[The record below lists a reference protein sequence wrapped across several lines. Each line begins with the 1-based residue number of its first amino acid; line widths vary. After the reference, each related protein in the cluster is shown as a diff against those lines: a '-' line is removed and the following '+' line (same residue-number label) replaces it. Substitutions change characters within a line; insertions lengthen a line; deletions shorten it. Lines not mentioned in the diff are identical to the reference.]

1 MSKKR
6 LRSREWYEGA
16 NADAFMHR
24 SWMRNLGFPADMF
37 DGRPVIGICNTW
49 SELVSC
55 NGHLDRLAEFVKR
68 GVYEAGGLPIEFH
81 VTPLPEA
88 NLRPS
93 AMLLRNLVSM
103 DVEETIRG
111 NPFDGVVLL
120 AGCDKTT
127 PALLMGAASCDLP
140 TILVSGGPMLSG
152 NVRGQTVGSGTSV
165 WRLSESVKGGQ
176 ITLDEFM
183 DAEAGLT
190 RSVGSCNTM
199 GTASTMALLSEAM
212 GIALPE
218 NGAIPA
224 VDGRRFALGQLSGRR
239 IVELVRE
246 DLPLST
252 FLNRR
257 SFENAVRVNAAIG
270 GSTNA
275 VIHLQAI
282 AGRLGFDF
290 ALDDWDCLGSGVP
303 TLVDVMP
310 TGRFLMEE
318 FFNAGGLPALLRTL
332 CENGVIDGDAPTCNG
347 RTIRE
352 NCLSAQNFNEDVIRP
367 LDNPVVNDGSIV
379 VLRGNLVPGGAVLKR
394 CAASPALMQHRG
406 RVVVFDSLEDYERRI
421 LDPELEIDE
430 TCIMVL
436 RNCGPKGYPGMPE
449 VGNMG
454 LPPKI
459 LARGITDMIRISDAR
474 MSGTAYG
481 TILLHAAP
489 EAAAGGPIGL
499 VQTGDFIEVD
509 VQNRRLSLD
518 VSEDELERRRR
529 VTTPKLPEVNAFQ
542 RVHVDHVLQ
551 ADRGCDFEFLVG
563 HRTAG
568 IPAKSH

>member
-1 MSKKR
+1 MSGKK
-6 LRSREWYEGA
+6 LRSHAWYEGA
-16 NADAFMHR
+16 NVDAFMHR
-24 SWMRNLGFPADMF
+24 SWMRNLGYPKDMF

-55 NGHLDRLAEFVKR
+55 NGHLDKLAEFVKR
-68 GVYEAGGLPIEFH
+68 GIYEAGGMPIEFH

-111 NPFDGVVLL
+111 NPFDGVVLM

-140 TILVSGGPMLSG
+140 TMLISGGPMMSG
-152 NVRGQTVGSGTSV
+152 NVRGQPVGSGTSV
-165 WRLSESVKGGQ
+165 WRLSESYKAGD
-176 ITLDEFM
+176 ISLDEFM

-199 GTASTMALLSEAM
+199 GTASTMALLSEAL
-212 GIALPE
+212 GVALPE

-224 VDGRRFALGQLSGRR
+224 VDARRFALGQLTGRR
-239 IVELVRE
+239 IVELVKE
-246 DLPLST
+246 DVPLST

-257 SFENAVRVNAAIG
+257 SFENAVKVNAAIG

-282 AGRLGFDF
+282 AGRLDFDF
-290 ALDDWDCLGSGVP
+290 ELEDWDRLGAGVP
-303 TLVDVMP
+303 TLVDIMP
-310 TGRFLMEE
+310 TGRYLMEE
-318 FFNAGGLPALLRTL
+318 FFNAGGLPPLLKTL
-332 CENGVIDGDAPTCNG
+332 SDAGIIDGEAPTCTG
-347 RTIRE
+347 KTIAE
-352 NCLSAQNFNEDVIRP
+352 NVAKAQNFNTEVIRG
-367 LDNPVVNDGSIV
+367 LDNPVVADGSIV
-379 VLRGNLVPGGAVLKR
+379 VLRGNLAPGGVVLKR
-394 CAASPALMQHRG
+394 CAASADLMQHRG
-406 RVVVFDSLEDYERRI
+406 RAVVFDTLEEYETRI
-421 LDPELEIDE
+421 LDDDLDIDE
-430 TCIMVL
+430 NCIMVL

-449 VGNMG
+449 VGSMG
-454 LPPKI
+454 LPPKV
-459 LARGITDMIRISDAR
+459 LKKGITDMIRISDAR

-481 TILLHAAP
+481 TVLLHTAP
-489 EAAAGGPIGL
+489 EGAAGGPIGL
-499 VQTGDFIEVD
+499 VETGDYIA
-509 VQNRRLSLD
+509 LD
-518 VSEDELERRRR
+518 VANRTLTLEISDEEMARRRAAFEP
-529 VTTPKLPEVNAFQ
+529 TLPDVNAYQ
-542 RVHVDHVLQ
+542 RLHVDHVLQ
-551 ADRGCDFEFLVG
+551 ADQGCDFSFLVG

>member
-1 MSKKR
+1 MTSKR

-24 SWMRNLGFPADMF
+24 SWMRNLGYPSDMF

-68 GVYEAGGLPIEFH
+68 GVYEAGGMPIEFH

-93 AMLLRNLVSM
+93 AMLLRNLVSI

-140 TILVSGGPMLSG
+140 TIVVSGGPMISG
-152 NVRGQTVGSGTSV
+152 NVRGEPVGSGTSV
-165 WRLSESVKGGQ
+165 WRLSESVKAGE
-176 ITLDEFM
+176 LSLEAFM
-183 DAEAGLT
+183 EAEAGLT

-199 GTASTMALLSEAM
+199 GTASTMALLVEAM
-212 GIALPE
+212 GIALPN

-224 VDGRRFALGQLSGRR
+224 VDARRFALGQLSGRR
-239 IVELVRE
+239 IVEMVHE
-246 DLPLST
+246 DQTLST

-282 AGRLGFDF
+282 AGRLDFDF
-290 ALDDWDCLGSGVP
+290 DLDDWDTIGAGIP
-303 TLVDVMP
+303 TLVDMMP
-310 TGRFLMEE
+310 TGKYLMEE
-318 FFNAGGLPALLRTL
+318 FFNAGGLPPLLRSL
-332 CENGVIDGDAPTCNG
+332 CEIGLIDGDAPCCNG
-347 RTIRE
+347 RTIWE
-352 NCLSAQNFNEDVIRP
+352 NCGEAQNFAPDVIRP
-367 LDNPVVNDGSIV
+367 LDNPVVDDGSIV

-406 RVVVFDSLEDYERRI
+406 RAVVFEDLEDYGKRI
-421 LDPELEIDE
+421 LDPDLEIDE

-459 LARGITDMIRISDAR
+459 LERGITDMIRISDAR

-499 VQTGDFIEVD
+499 VQTGDYIELD
-509 VQNRRLSLD
+509 VENRRLHLD
-518 VSEDELERRRR
+518 VPEEELERRRQE
-529 VTTPKLPEVNAFQ
+529 VKLRLPDVNAFQ
-542 RVHVDHVLQ
+542 RLHVDQVLQ
-551 ADRGCDFEFLVG
+551 ADQGCDFAFLTG